1 MATQHRISAKTGFV
15 IVATIIGLAVLVVW
29 SSMGL
34 TAYRVEVCMAYDGR
48 TACRTASGADKESAL
63 RTASDNACAQISS
76 GMTDSMACGRS
87 VPTSVKWLEG
97 K

>member
-1 MATQHRISAKTGFV
+1 MADHKVTKKTGWLIALFML
-15 IVATIIGLAVLVVW
+15 GLLALAIY
-29 SSMGL
+29 SARGL

-48 TACRTASGADKESAL
+48 NACRSASGADKEGAL

-87 VPTSVKWLEG
+87 TPISIKWLEA

>member
-1 MATQHRISAKTGFV
+1 MATQHRISAKTGIV
-15 IVATIIGLAVLVVW
+15 IVATIMGLAVLVLW

-34 TAYRVEVCMAYDGR
+34 TAYRVEVCMAYEGR
-48 TACRTASGADKESAL
+48 SACRTASGADKESAL

-87 VPTSVKWLEG
+87 VPTSVKWLDG